1 MTQRPKKNNAQ
12 ASGNQPQC
20 IRIAYYV
27 SPHGF
32 GHAARAC
39 AVSTSLHQIAPDA
52 VIDFF
57 TLVPEWFFAD
67 SLSFP
72 FGYFPLRSD
81 IGVAQVDA
89 LREDLNETV
98 NLLSAY
104 LPFAGQAFEQL
115 TAHLA
120 GDGYRLVICDISP
133 LGLAAAH
140 RAGISSVLVENFTWD
155 WIYAGYYQTEPCLE
169 QFAGPLKAA
178 FDLAD
183 YHFQTIPYCERVE
196 KGIPIAPVARKARHS
211 RAQIRAELELLM
223 DEPLVLVT
231 MGGVR
236 QVFSALDALK
246 KSRAVT
252 YVIPGASE
260 TMIREDNLI
269 LLPHHSQFYHPDL
282 VYASD
287 LVVGKLGYSTVA
299 EAYHAGI
306 PYAYIPRPLFRET
319 GPMGAFVES
328 EMNGVCIPSDEFSQG
343 NWVKRIPDLLNK
355 KPLHLD
361 SENGA
366 DQIAEYLLRL
376 LQA

>member
-1 MTQRPKKNNAQ
+1 MTERLNKNNAQ
-12 ASGNQPQC
+12 ASDNQPKSV
-20 IRIAYYV
+20 RIAYFV

-39 AVSTSLHQIAPDA
+39 AVSASLHRIAPDA

-57 TLVPEWFFAD
+57 TLVPQWFFAD

-104 LPFAGQAFEQL
+104 LPFAGEAFEQL
-115 TAHLA
+115 SARVA
-120 GDGYRLVICDISP
+120 GDGYCLVICDISP

-140 RAGISSVLVENFTWD
+140 RAGIPSVLVENFTWD
-155 WIYAGYYQTEPCLE
+155 WIYAGYYQAEPRLE
-169 QFAGPLKAA
+169 QFAYSLKAA
-178 FDLAD
+178 FELAD
-183 YHFQTIPYCERVE
+183 VHFQTIPYCEKVE
-196 KGIPIAPVARKARHS
+196 KGIPIAPVARKARHL
-211 RAQIRAELELLM
+211 RAQIRAELELL
-223 DEPLVLVT
+223 DEPMVLVT

-236 QVFSALDALK
+236 QVFSALEALK
-246 KSRAVT
+246 KSQEFT

-260 TMIREDNLI
+260 TVIREDNLI

-287 LVVGKLGYSTVA
+287 LVIGKLGYSTVA

-306 PYAYIPRPLFRET
+306 PYGYIPRPLFRET
-319 GPMGAFVES
+319 GPMGAFVETA
-328 EMNGVCIPSDEFSQG
+328 MNGVCIPPEEFSQG
-343 NWVKRIPDLLNK
+343 NWVERIPDLLNK

-366 DQIAEYLLRL
+366 DQIAENVLRL

>member
-1 MTQRPKKNNAQ
+1 MTERLIDKKPLSSDSHHQ
-12 ASGNQPQC
+12 S
-20 IRIAYYV
+20 IRIAYFV

-39 AVSTSLHQIAPDA
+39 AVSASLRQIIPNAA
-52 VIDFF
+52 IDFF

-72 FGYFPLRSD
+72 FGYIPLRSD

-104 LPFAGQAFEQL
+104 LPFEGAAFEQL
-115 TAHLA
+115 TARLA
-120 GDGYRLVICDISP
+120 EEQYRMVISDISP

-140 RAGISSVLVENFTWD
+140 HAGISSVLVENFTWD
-155 WIYAGYYQTEPCLE
+155 WIYAGYYQAEPRLE
-169 QFAGPLKAA
+169 QFAGPLQAT
-178 FDLAD
+178 FELAD

-196 KGIPIAPVARKARHS
+196 KSIPIAPAARKARHS
-211 RAQIRAELELLM
+211 RAQIRAELGLL

-236 QVFSALDALK
+236 QVFSALDTLK
-246 KSRAVT
+246 KSRAII

-260 TMIREDNLI
+260 TVIREDNLI

-319 GPMGAFVES
+319 GPMGTFVKT
-328 EMNGVCIPSDEFSQG
+328 EMNGVCIPPEEFSQG
-343 NWVKRIPDLLNK
+343 KWVERIPDLLNK
-355 KPLHLD
+355 KSLHLNN
-361 SENGA
+361 ENGA
-366 DQIAEYLLRL
+366 DQIAGNLLRL

>member
-1 MTQRPKKNNAQ
+1 MTERLIENNPL
-12 ASGNQPQC
+12 ASDPLHQS
-20 IRIAYYV
+20 IRIAYFV

-39 AVSTSLHQIAPDA
+39 AVSASLHQIAPDA

-57 TLVPEWFFAD
+57 TLVPQWFFAD

-72 FGYFPLRSD
+72 FGYIPLRSD
-81 IGVAQVDA
+81 VGVAQVDA

-104 LPFAGQAFEQL
+104 LPFEGEAFEQL
-115 TAHLA
+115 TVRLS
-120 GDGYRLVICDISP
+120 DEQYRMVISDISP

-140 RAGISSVLVENFTWD
+140 RAGIPAVLVENFTWD
-155 WIYAGYYQTEPCLE
+155 WIYAGYYRAEPRLE
-169 QFAGPLKAA
+169 QFADPLKAA

-183 YHFQTIPYCERVE
+183 YHFQTIPYCERVD

-211 RAQIRAELELLM
+211 RAQIRAELELL

-246 KSRAVT
+246 KSPAII

-260 TMIREDNLI
+260 SMIREDNLI

-328 EMNGVCIPSDEFSQG
+328 EMNGVCIPLDEFSQG

-366 DQIAEYLLRL
+366 DQIAGNLQRL